1 VKLGSVDADLLCE
14 VIEDS
19 LGGRLMCIDDGLLV
33 ASSPLD
39 LRLGG
44 CIGKEKSGLAT
55 ISIRGPPGS
64 VRTPILLLM
73 CLAW

>member
-1 VKLGSVDADLLCE
+1 MKLGSVEADLLCV

-19 LGGRLMCIDDGLLV
+19 VGGSLICIDDGRLV

-64 VRTPILLLM
+64 VRTPVLLLI